1 MFCLGS
7 TVGTVA
13 TGLPAVDDMSTSGG
27 ERWSGGDT
35 GRSRDVKQ
43 AWGGGGGG
51 IRAWGSPVNLE
62 EHVTDTA

>member
-1 MFCLGS
+1 MGN

-27 ERWSGGDT
+27 GRWSGGDIAQ
-35 GRSRDVKQ
+35 SRDVKQ
-43 AWGGGGGG
+43 AWGGAGGG

-62 EHVTDTA
+62 AHVTDTA